1 MERKTV
7 EPSEVSLAYD
17 IFAPLWGLLQ
27 LGAVREWDGASAF
40 RPLFLEFVT
49 ARRDSLARLLT
60 GIQAVADLS
69 DDTMAIFEKQGGWS
83 DDDPDFVP
91 DQLGASLLMYSGFVA
106 EYPLDFA
113 DADTVRR
120 VIDAGTDLQLVNLL
134 QGLVGAAL
142 VRGPEV
148 RSAASLVAESMG
160 IAAEIIAVDAGPAL
174 ANTVRSWRIAHLAPA
189 VRPDSNMS
197 EARRARLRALAL
209 QVESSLVVSRPDH
222 EPGR

>member
-1 MERKTV
+1 MESKTV

-27 LGAVREWDGASAF
+27 LGAAREWDGTSAF
-40 RPLFLEFVT
+40 RPVFLAFVT
-49 ARRDSLARLLT
+49 ARRDGLARLLT
-60 GIQAVADLS
+60 RIQAVGALADP
-69 DDTMAIFEKQGGWS
+69 TMVIFEEQGGWS
-83 DDDPDFVP
+83 DDDPEFVP

-120 VIDAGTDLQLVNLL
+120 VINAGTDLQLVNLL

-148 RSAASLVAESMG
+148 RSAAPLVVESMRIVAEV
-160 IAAEIIAVDAGPAL
+160 IAADTGPLL
-174 ANTVRSWRIAHLAPA
+174 AKVVSSWRIAHLPPA
-189 VRPDSNMS
+189 LRPDSNMS

-209 QVESSLVVSRPDH
+209 QVEADLVVSRPDH
-222 EPGR
+222 